1 MAMKAKRVKGSRHD
15 PLDKQ
20 VLADR
25 HPEHKK
31 SEKPSKVFFRYQYV

>member
-1 MAMKAKRVKGSRHD
+1 MAMKAKRTKGARHD

-31 SEKPSKVFFRYQYV
+31 PEKPSKVFF